1 MARLGLFVG
10 INDYKNGISS
20 LSCAREDALA
30 LWQAFA
36 RDGYDLPAASLM
48 PDGTATQEK
57 VIHYLRNLNLQA
69 GDIFVFYFSGHGCE
83 INGSH
88 YLLSSSADAALINHQ
103 IGLIPVSLVC
113 QLTNVPGVRRLFILD
128 SCRSEIWAAHR
139 GVKIECPATRDPSLK
154 PLTEQNP
161 GETDIIPP
169 LILTSCGTG
178 EQSYED
184 LDGGQGV
191 FTSALLEVL
200 KNPQVDSFS
209 IFRQAL
215 RNCVQRKVSE
225 LIPGRRQTISWNGDI
240 DQDLP
245 LLARWGNYTPQP
257 HAPVFDDEDDEPIS
271 PEGDIFDTLSLGDI
285 VSGHIT
291 TIMQYGAFVELAPG
305 VEGLIHVSDM
315 GGQLGNEAADFV
327 SKGEYVEC
335 EVISIDL
342 KKRRIGLKLQK
353 KEEEEE
359 DIFDTLSLGDI
370 VSGHITTIMK
380 AGAFVELA
388 PGVEGLIH
396 VSDMGGQPGNKAA
409 DFVSEGEYVEC
420 EVISI
425 APEKR
430 RIGLKLQKNAEE
442 TDAAVQDEALQK
454 NLKIAMLV
462 DIGGKFFFGDG
473 VEKDEEMAVKL
484 WRQAA
489 ELGSAEAQ
497 FILGECYYNGDGTE
511 KNEQLAVYWYRK
523 AAEQNNTDAKERLDV
538 LLKK

>member
-184 LDGGQGV
+184 LNGGQGV

-291 TIMQYGAFVELAPG
+291 TIMQY
-305 VEGLIHVSDM
+305 
-315 GGQLGNEAADFV
+315 
-327 SKGEYVEC
+327 
-335 EVISIDL
+335 
-342 KKRRIGLKLQK
+342 
-353 KEEEEE
+353 
-359 DIFDTLSLGDI
+359 
-370 VSGHITTIMK
+370 
-380 AGAFVELA
+380 GAFVELA